1 MAKVIAEKTKE
12 QEVVAVDTVK
22 MVEIKHTRTMQDASG
37 NDVEVVDWTEEKS
50 VDNAISD
57 CETHKANLEAQLAEC
72 EAELADYIAIRD
84 AE

>member
-1 MAKVIAEKTKE
+1 MAKVISAAET
-12 QEVVAVDTVK
+12 VVESVESPK
-22 MVEIKHTRTMQDASG
+22 MVSIKHTRVMKNPNG
-37 NDVEVVDWTEEKS
+37 NDVTVLDYEETKDVDS
-50 VDNAISD
+50 AISD